1 MSYLQGRQ
9 SERWACNEAVG
20 HYYLSAGYAYFYLFA
35 CAGKSPDRGIAEG
48 GGTGAVRPV

>member
-35 CAGKSPDRGIAEG
+35 CAGKSPDRGTADCSA
-48 GGTGAVRPV
+48 TWPVRPV